1 MDNKI
6 IKVYCLIIGSN
17 SVGKT
22 TLINKLQQ
30 SSLSSLKN
38 YDDYNLTTRINIIRK
53 SYGLSKNE
61 PDNNDN
67 DNSKNQNK
75 RIEIIYIEF
84 PGKEIYQNFLQ
95 EFYRKSET
103 SSNDRIIIVIGL
115 FDISNRSSLTIVEK
129 LFNSTTTNKNPHTNH
144 KQSIGFN
151 RIMVANKIDLIDKRI
166 VSFNECQTKSKLLK
180 CRYIECTI
188 RNDQTMQ
195 ELEQI
200 ILDIIKNV

>member
-30 SSLSSLKN
+30 SSSLSSKN

-61 PDNNDN
+61 PDN

-84 PGKEIYQNFLQ
+84 P

-103 SSNDRIIIVIGL
+103 SSNVNDRIIIVIGL
-115 FDISNRSSLTIVEK
+115 FDISNRSSLTILEK

-166 VSFNECQTKSKLLK
+166 ISYNECQTKSKLLK